1 MYLEYTC
8 RGNCICNKL
17 IFFKIMILAITEK
30 GNLTLNDESSV
41 QQDGLMSMIN
51 ANVSKSSMY

>member
-1 MYLEYTC
+1 
-8 RGNCICNKL
+8 
-17 IFFKIMILAITEK
+17 MILAITEK

-41 QQDGLMSMIN
+41 QQDGLMSTIN